1 MEISREQRE
10 RAIAQVQGAVA
21 LEIAFIG
28 LANGLLSQLDRLGQ
42 ATAEQLS
49 AAAGVDP
56 GYVTRW
62 CDAAY
67 AFGYLSESQGRFQL
81 TELGQAFRPDVAGT
95 LMSFAVQSV
104 LSAHMAERAAAFMKT
119 GERPG
124 EKVLEERATILP
136 LFGAM
141 LENGFGPIFEQ
152 QILSAIP
159 AFAEVEARQGMAA
172 VRRAPRQ
179 LPTAGNAFHPL
190 PNRNAFCGN
199 SPSRSSPRRQP
210 EDVASSIDLQLTIQ
224 QHNVPP

>member
-1 MEISREQRE
+1 M
-10 RAIAQVQGAVA
+10 
-21 LEIAFIG
+21 
-28 LANGLLSQLDRLGQ
+28 
-42 ATAEQLS
+42 
-49 AAAGVDP
+49 
-56 GYVTRW
+56 
-62 CDAAY
+62 
-67 AFGYLSESQGRFQL
+67 
-81 TELGQAFRPDVAGT
+81 
-95 LMSFAVQSV
+95 
-104 LSAHMAERAAAFMKT
+104 
-119 GERPG
+119 
-124 EKVLEERATILP
+124 LEERATILP

-152 QILSAIP
+152 QILPAIP

-179 LPTAGNAFHPL
+179 FPTARNAFHPL